1 MAPVRINI
9 RRLFAALA
17 MVGVAEL
24 FISMVRP
31 AVAPD
36 LGSFWSAAVDAG
48 LLVLVLIPVMLWLL
62 DSEQSPAAGVT
73 GLGDPGASS
82 KATTRTWALAAG
94 VLAVGL
100 CMSAAVMW
108 SSARAIGDA
117 AKSDFEYLSNQ
128 VVTTIESRMNRYVD
142 GLRGARGTFVVSEDV
157 NRSAFRR
164 YATSRDSTHEA
175 PGLVAIGFIERV
187 SREAVADF
195 VRSSRADEAP
205 GFAVTTTGNRSDLLL
220 IKYLEPHTD
229 DDAEALGI
237 DLGAEPMFRLPAE
250 EAMLSGQPTLAT
262 LPPALASRCKLP
274 TNFYVLPVDRNGA
287 PLSQDGQKEEALLG
301 WVFAAF
307 EMKRAMVDVASQ
319 SQDKIDFEV
328 YDGPVIL
335 ASKLMFDSDGQ
346 KYSLPSSDESAI
358 EHRTFASSRLLN
370 IGGRYWTVATSTTP
384 KFDAD
389 VRRSRP
395 AVLGVSGAI
404 ISVLLAALVY
414 SMGRARIRAVTLATE
429 MTAGLRASEA
439 AANTSRQRVEQAM
452 AELTAYQAAMDEHA
466 IIAVTDPAGT
476 ILHVND
482 LFCKISGYCREEL
495 VGANHRLVNSGTHPR
510 SFWTEMFRTVM
521 GGQVWHAEVCNRAKN
536 GSLYWVDTTV
546 APMRNEAGKIVRFVA
561 IRADLTE
568 RKRSE
573 KRLID
578 SERQARDLA
587 LIAEKANNASI
598 ITDAQGRIVWVNDG
612 FVRIT
617 GYTLEE
623 ARGKRPGSML
633 QGPRTDMATV
643 ARMREAISEQVPFV
657 VEIYNYGKD
666 GREFWLHVDATPVF
680 DGNGDLTH
688 YVAVETDI
696 HERKMAEL
704 LRGGQARV
712 LEMLTGQSPLPVL
725 LEEVCRVIEQQCP
738 GSGAG
743 ASIMLLEGNT
753 LRSTA
758 GALTPDEYRVAVNGC
773 TIGPTSGSCG
783 VAAWSGS
790 LVVTADMHTDPNW
803 AAYRELTDAHD
814 LRSCWS
820 MPVKSALGEVLGTM
834 ALYHNRPA
842 TPTENDLRLLG
853 EAARLAGIAIERRQ
867 TEHRLAD
874 MMKDVLHSRD
884 ESERQGV
891 ELVVRATEMEQLRD
905 KAEEATA
912 AKSAFLA
919 NMSHE
924 IRTPLTAILGY
935 ADLLRDDGEMAA
947 APVRRLQTI
956 ETIRSAGQHL
966 LTVINDI
973 LDLSKIEA
981 GKMTVESIETSLPE
995 IFQEVESLMRP
1006 RSAAKGVRLGT
1017 HLETPIPTRVLSDPT
1032 RLRQILMNL
1041 VGNAAKF
1048 TDHGSITLSAKV
1060 AGSAADPRLLI
1071 DIIDTGSGLH
1081 PDQAARLF
1089 SAFSQADESVTRKHG
1104 GTGLGLTICRR
1115 LAELMGGHVTLER
1128 SEPGMGSCFRIDLP
1142 LVAVA
1147 GSSLMTD
1154 VGSVLSGS
1162 GRPAAAQQAVR
1173 LTGRILLAEDGEDNQ
1188 RLISFHLKKA
1198 GAEVEIAEN
1207 GVIALERI
1215 RAAEAAGKP
1224 YDLLLTDMQMPEM
1237 DGYTLARTLRSA
1249 GSTLAIV
1256 ALTAHAMAE
1265 DRAKCHDAGCDD
1277 YATKPIDKISLLS
1290 TCAKWMGQPGGL
1302 CSPANTATMLK

>member
-1 MAPVRINI
+1 
-9 RRLFAALA
+9 
-17 MVGVAEL
+17 MVGVAAL
-24 FISMVRP
+24 FISVLRP
-31 AVAPD
+31 VVAPG
-36 LGSFWSAAVDAG
+36 LGTFWSAAVDAG
-48 LLVLVLIPVMLWLL
+48 VLVLFLIPVMLWRM
-62 DSEQSPAAGVT
+62 DSEQIAATGAT
-73 GLGDPGASS
+73 GLGDPEAAST
-82 KATTRTWALAAG
+82 ARTRTWALAAG

-117 AKSDFEYLSNQ
+117 ARSDFEFLSNQ
-128 VVTTIESRMNRYVD
+128 VVTTIEGRKNRYID
-142 GLRGARGTFVVSEDV
+142 GLRGARGTFIVSENVD
-157 NRSAFRR
+157 RGEFRR
-164 YATSRDSTHEA
+164 YAAPVDSGQEA

-187 SREAVADF
+187 ARQAVAEF
-195 VRSSRADEAP
+195 VRSNQADEAP
-205 GFAVTTTGNRSDLLL
+205 GFEVTTTGDRPDLLI
-220 IKYLEPHTD
+220 IKYLEPQTED
-229 DDAEALGI
+229 DGGALGF
-237 DLGAEPMFRLPAE
+237 DLGAEPMFRIPAE
-250 EAMLSGQPTLAT
+250 EAMMSGQPTLAT
-262 LPPALASRCKLP
+262 LPQEVASRCKLP
-274 TNFYVLPVDRNGA
+274 TNLYVLPVYRNGA
-287 PLSQDGQKEEALLG
+287 TLSDDWQREEALVG

-307 EMKRAMVDVASQ
+307 EMKGAMVNVANQ
-319 SQDKIDFEV
+319 SQNKIDFEV

-335 ASKLMFDSDGQ
+335 ASKLLFDSDG
-346 KYSLPSSDESAI
+346 SHHSRAAAEESAG
-358 EHRTFASSRLLN
+358 ENRTFSKSQLLN
-370 IGGRYWTVATSTTP
+370 IGGRSWTVATSTTP
-384 KFDAD
+384 KFDAG
-389 VRRSRP
+389 VRWANP
-395 AVLGVSGAI
+395 AAFGISGAT
-404 ISVLLAALVY
+404 ISFLLAALVHAL
-414 SMGRARIRAVTLATE
+414 GRARIRAISLATK
-429 MTAGLRASEA
+429 MTAGLRESEA
-439 AANTSRQRVEQAM
+439 AANMSRERVEQAM

-466 IIAVTDPAGT
+466 IIAITNLAGT
-476 ILHVND
+476 ILHAND
-482 LFCKISGYCREEL
+482 LFCRISGYSREEL
-495 VGANHRLVNSGTHPR
+495 LGANHRLINSGTHPR

-546 APMRNEAGKIVRFVA
+546 APMRNETGDIVRFVA

-568 RKRSE
+568 RKRAE
-573 KRLID
+573 KRLTD
-578 SERQARDLA
+578 SERQARDLS
-587 LIAEKANNASI
+587 LIAEKANNAAI
-598 ITDAQGRIVWVNDG
+598 ITDVQGLVVWVNDG

-623 ARGKRPGSML
+623 ARGKKPGSLL
-633 QGPRTDMATV
+633 QGPRTDAASV
-643 ARMREAISEQVPFV
+643 ARMREAISKRLPFA
-657 VEIYNYGKD
+657 EETYNYGKN
-666 GREFWLHVDATPVF
+666 GREYWLHIDASPVF
-680 DGNGDLTH
+680 DAGGDLTH
-688 YVAVETDI
+688 YVAVQTDI
-696 HERKMAEL
+696 HERKMADM
-704 LRGGQARV
+704 LRAGQSRV
-712 LEMLTGQSPLPVL
+712 LEMLSGKSPLPAL

-738 GSGAG
+738 DSGAG
-743 ASIMLLEGNT
+743 ASIMLLEGDA

-758 GALTPDEYRVAVNGC
+758 GALMKQEYRSAVDGC
-773 TIGPTSGSCG
+773 VIGPTSSTCG
-783 VAAWSGS
+783 VAAWSGK
-790 LVVTADMHTDPNW
+790 LVVTADMHTDANW
-803 AAYRELTDAHD
+803 AAYLALTDSHG

-820 MPVKSALGEVLGTM
+820 MPVKSALGEVLGTI

-842 TPTENDLRLLG
+842 SPTENDLRLMG
-853 EAARLAGIAIERRQ
+853 ETARLAGIAIERRQ
-867 TEHRLAD
+867 SEHRMAE
-874 MMKDVLHSRD
+874 MMTDVLRSRD

-891 ELVVRATEMEQLRD
+891 ELAVRATEMEQLRD
-905 KAEEATA
+905 RAEEATA

-935 ADLLRDDGEMAA
+935 ADLLRDDGGMAD
-947 APVRRLQTI
+947 APDRRLQTI

-981 GKMTVESIETSLPE
+981 GKMTVESIDTSLPE

-1017 HLETPIPTRVLSDPT
+1017 HLETPIPARVLSDPT

-1060 AGSAADPRLLI
+1060 AGSKDDQRLLI
-1071 DIIDTGSGLH
+1071 DIIDTGSGLN

-1089 SAFSQADESVTRKHG
+1089 GAFSQADESVTRKHG

-1128 SEPGMGSCFRIDLP
+1128 SEPGMGSCFRVDLP

-1147 GSSLMTD
+1147 GSALVTGID
-1154 VGSVLSGS
+1154 SVLGGG

-1198 GAEVEIAEN
+1198 GAEVDVAEN
-1207 GVIALERI
+1207 GLIALEKI
-1215 RAAEAAGKP
+1215 RHSQAAGKP

-1249 GSTLAIV
+1249 GSTLAVV

-1265 DRAKCHDAGCDD
+1265 DRAKCHAAGCDD
-1277 YATKPIDKISLLS
+1277 YATKPIDKASLLS
-1290 TCAKWMGQPGGL
+1290 TCAKWMGQAGGT
-1302 CSPANTATMLK
+1302 SASANTAAMRR